1 MPDEAEMVRVM
12 VLHSG
17 EDRDAALRRIG
28 RSIGGYWTARGL
40 FYGRRKDI
48 GGSLSRK
55 VRQAYLDW
63 CRLKFAQAEAR
74 LRLAEQGCGEDACI
88 TDIHSSLADI
98 LVRIQQAERTAKGG

>member
-1 MPDEAEMVRVM
+1 MVRAM
-12 VLHSG
+12 VLHSD
-17 EDRDAALRRIG
+17 EDRDAALRRLG

-74 LRLAEQGCGEDACI
+74 LRIAEQGCGEDAGFADFH
-88 TDIHSSLADI
+88 TELADF
-98 LVRIQQAERTAKGG
+98 LARLQQAERTAKGG